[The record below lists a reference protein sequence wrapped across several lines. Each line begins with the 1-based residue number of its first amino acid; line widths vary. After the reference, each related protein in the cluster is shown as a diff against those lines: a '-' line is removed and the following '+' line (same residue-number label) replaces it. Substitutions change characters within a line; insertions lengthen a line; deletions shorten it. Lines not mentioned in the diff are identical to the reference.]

1 MIKTANQSDVTT
13 QDNNANLSQIM
24 RYMINMQDIQGN
36 LSQLLAM
43 IYDIFLS
50 VIILRIYSLLIY
62 DFVMT
67 S

>member
-50 VIILRIYSLLIY
+50 VII
-62 DFVMT
+62 
-67 S
+67 